1 MMSRKLSRIFIFV
14 FLSMMA
20 IATIVPLLYMVMVT
34 FMSKEQYSMNMFSFP
49 KTFNFDNYKIV
60 LQNFDFIKMTIN
72 SFIISICSVALSLLV
87 TTMAGYSLSKLNWR
101 GKRFIYVMIATGMFM
116 PGQVLL
122 LPVYN
127 LLIQMNLINSY
138 LGLIVFNVAIS
149 VPFTIFMIIANL
161 SGIQNEIIESA
172 KIDGAGTF
180 TVYWRIVIPLLKPT
194 LATVAILNFINYW
207 NELLYS
213 MIILQNEE
221 LRTVTV
227 SIVSLTTKFGSNPPV
242 LYAGLL
248 LSALPVVIVFFVLQ
262 KYIIKGVSA
271 GAVK

>member
-49 KTFNFDNYKIV
+49 ETFNFDNYKVV